1 MEVAESSSV
10 GDREETE
17 GSWECARDGGLAP
30 ISSHQEKH
38 ANVLRNHDLQY
49 QQYEKNPRFLL
60 GNGESFLPW
69 DKHKALG
76 ILAQDLAYS
85 PL

>member
-1 MEVAESSSV
+1 M
-10 GDREETE
+10 GDREEIE

-38 ANVLRNHDLQY
+38 VNILHSHDLQY
-49 QQYEKNPRFLL
+49 QCYEKNPRFLL
-60 GNGESFLPW
+60 GTRESFLPW
-69 DKHKALG
+69 EKHKALG

-85 PL
+85 LL